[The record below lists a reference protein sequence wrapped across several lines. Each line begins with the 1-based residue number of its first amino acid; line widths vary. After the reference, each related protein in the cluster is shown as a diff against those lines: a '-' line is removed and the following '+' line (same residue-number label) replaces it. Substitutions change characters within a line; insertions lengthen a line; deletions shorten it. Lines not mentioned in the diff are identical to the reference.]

1 MSDKIDELLT
11 RGVTQAIVREEL
23 EKKLREGKKLRVKLG
38 IDPTGPLLHLGRA
51 VPLLKL
57 RAFQRLGHL
66 PVIIIGDFT
75 GLVGDASDKDAERRM
90 LRSSEIEANM
100 AGYLD
105 QMGRILDMDK
115 VEVHYNSTWL
125 STMSFEDVTRLADNF
140 SVAEM
145 LDRENFSKRYEQG
158 KRISLREFFY
168 PLMQGYDSVAV
179 KADVELGGNDQLFN
193 LLAGRTIQKAHGQSP
208 QDLMTFGMLE
218 GTDGRKMS
226 TTYDNIIAIV
236 DPPDQQFGQVMR
248 LKDELILT
256 YFKLCTDESLEKIR
270 DLQKELELG
279 LNPMEAKLS
288 LAETIV
294 TLYHSKKDA
303 EKAREGFIKVFR
315 RKEVP
320 DEIPER
326 VVAAGAWVLPALLA
340 ETGLAPSRSEAGR
353 LIRSGGVRIDGVKST
368 DIGHTVELA
377 AESILLQVGKRRI
390 ARVSGTNSS

>member
-1 MSDKIDELLT
+1 MPDRIDELLT

-57 RAFQRLGHL
+57 KAFQQLGHL

-90 LRSSEIEANM
+90 LNSSEIEANM
-100 AGYLD
+100 AGYLE
-105 QMGRILDMDK
+105 QMGRILDMNK

-125 STMSFEDVTRLADNF
+125 GTMNFEEVARLADNF

-145 LDRENFSKRYEQG
+145 LDRENFFKRYKEG

-193 LLAGRTIQKAHGQSP
+193 LLAGRTIQKAYGQSP
-208 QDLMTFGMLE
+208 QDLLTFGMLE

-226 TTYDNIIAIV
+226 TTYGNIIAIV
-236 DPPDQQFGQVMR
+236 DPPDEQFGQVMR

-256 YFKLCTDESLEKIR
+256 YFKLCTDESLAKIAEI
-270 DLQKELELG
+270 QKQLETG

-294 TLYHSKKDA
+294 TLYHSKEEA

-315 RKEVP
+315 RKEAP

-326 VVAAGAWVLPALLA
+326 VVAGGVWALPALLA
-340 ETGLAPSRSEAGR
+340 EIGLASSRSEAGR
-353 LIRSGGVRIDGVKST
+353 LIRAGGVRIDGVKHT
-368 DIGHTVELA
+368 DIHHTLELA
-377 AESILLQVGKRRI
+377 TEPILLQVGKRRI
-390 ARVSGTNSS
+390 ARVSGRAA